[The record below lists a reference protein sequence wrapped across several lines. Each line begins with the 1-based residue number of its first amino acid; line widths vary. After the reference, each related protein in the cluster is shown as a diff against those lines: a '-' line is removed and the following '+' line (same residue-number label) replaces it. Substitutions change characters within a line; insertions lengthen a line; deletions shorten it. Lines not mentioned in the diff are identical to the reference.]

1 MGNGFGLVARRTEGD
16 SGYTGRLNSDGTPG
30 IFDSITAFSPREVA
44 DGDRFT
50 PGTDWHRYR
59 LAVNGNVIT
68 FSADGATLATG
79 IDSRYLAGGQV
90 GLYSGR
96 QQMEVRSF
104 RVVALK

>member
-1 MGNGFGLVARRTEGD
+1 M
-16 SGYTGRLNSDGTPG
+16 
-30 IFDSITAFSPREVA
+30 
-44 DGDRFT
+44 
-50 PGTDWHRYR
+50 
-59 LAVNGNVIT
+59 NGNVIT